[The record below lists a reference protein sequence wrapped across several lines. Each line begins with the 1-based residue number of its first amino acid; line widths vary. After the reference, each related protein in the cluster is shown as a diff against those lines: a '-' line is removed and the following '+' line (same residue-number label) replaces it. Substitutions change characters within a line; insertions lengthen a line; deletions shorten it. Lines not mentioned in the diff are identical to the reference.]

1 MGTGMYDTPDSRL
14 YSRSSPAS
22 DPLFDGP
29 GEMRALCR
37 ALDWSATPLGPVGS
51 WPVSLRTIVGS
62 VLGSRNP
69 MFLFWGPDLV
79 QIYNDAYRPSLG
91 TGDGAVSRHPRALG
105 MRGRE
110 FWTDI
115 WDAIGPQID
124 QVMTTGVATW
134 HEDQYLPIERDGR
147 LDDVWW
153 TYSYGPV
160 HDDDGRIN
168 GVLVVCQE
176 TTQRILAEQALRRS
190 EARLRAIFDSTYEYI
205 GLVTPDGSVLDC
217 NRASLQFVGN
227 RREDVVGR
235 KVWETPWF
243 TETPGASEA
252 LRQGVARA
260 AAGEFVRYE
269 TTLERPPRD
278 PITFDFSLHPVRST
292 EGTVELIVPEG
303 RDITDRK
310 RDEEERERL
319 LGALELERS
328 RLAEVFRQA
337 PSFLAVVRGPDHV
350 FELANDAYYAMV
362 GHRRIIGLPIAEA
375 LPEVREQ
382 GFIDLLDQVLAT
394 GEPYIGREVP
404 IHLMRRSGSEAEE
417 RFVDFAYQP
426 IREEDGTFSGIVAHG
441 HDVTEQVISRRQ
453 VERLLAESEMARAE
467 AESANRIKSQFLTTM
482 SHELR
487 TPLNAIGG
495 YTELL
500 QMGIDTALSERQL
513 QFLDRI
519 QQSQHHLLGLINE
532 VLNFAKL
539 ETGTVRYDI
548 VDVPVHDVL
557 RAAEALVEPQARAK
571 NLDLQIGDCPAAL
584 VARADAEKMRQIVIN
599 LLSNAVK
606 FTEPGGRI
614 AVSATGDEREI
625 RVAVSDT
632 GIGIDEDQLEAIFGA
647 FVQVRGDLTRP
658 YEGTGLGLAI
668 SRDLARGMGGDL
680 TVRSTPGAG
689 STFTLILPAAL

>member
-1 MGTGMYDTPDSRL
+1 MYDTPEAQRYRPTPRRTD
-14 YSRSSPAS
+14 A
-22 DPLFDGP
+22 LFDGP
-29 GEMRALCR
+29 GEMRELCR
-37 ALDWSATPLGPVGS
+37 ALDWSATPLGPVAR

-69 MFLFWGPDLV
+69 MFLFWGPELI

-91 TGDGAVSRHPRALG
+91 GGDGSRSRHPQALG

-115 WDAIGPQID
+115 WDTIGPQID
-124 QVMTTGVATW
+124 QVMATGVATW
-134 HEDQYLPIERDGR
+134 HEDQYLPIERDGH

-217 NRASLQFVGN
+217 NRASLEFVGN
-227 RREDVVGR
+227 RREDVIGR
-235 KVWETPWF
+235 KLWETPWF
-243 TETPGASEA
+243 AQTPGAAERV
-252 LRQGVARA
+252 RQGVAWA

-269 TTLERPPRD
+269 ATLERPPRD
-278 PITFDFSLHPVRST
+278 PVTFDFSLHPVRNAD
-292 EGTVELIVPEG
+292 GAVELIVPEG
-303 RDITDRK
+303 RDISERK
-310 RDEEERERL
+310 RAEEEREHL
-319 LGALELERS
+319 LGALEVERS

-337 PSFLAVVRGPDHV
+337 PSFLAVMRGPDHV
-350 FELANDAYYAMV
+350 LELANDAYYAMV
-362 GHRRIIGLPIAEA
+362 GHRSIIGLPIAEA
-375 LPEVREQ
+375 LPEVRDQ

-394 GEPYIGREVP
+394 GEPYIGREVR
-404 IHLMRRSGSEAEE
+404 IRLVRRPGGEPEE

-426 IREEDGTFSGIVAHG
+426 IREEDGTCSGIIAHG
-441 HDVTEQVISRRQ
+441 HDVTAQVISRRE
-453 VERLLAESEMARAE
+453 VERLLAESERARAE

-500 QMGIDTALSERQL
+500 QIGIDAPMSERQL

-519 QQSQHHLLGLINE
+519 QQSQRHLLGLINE

-539 ETGTVRYDI
+539 ETGTICYDI
-548 VDVPVHDVL
+548 ADVPVHGVL
-557 RAAEALVEPQARAK
+557 SAAKALVEPQARAK
-571 NLDLQIGDCPAAL
+571 DLDLQIGECPGTL

-606 FTEPGGRI
+606 FTDAGGRI
-614 AVSATGDEREI
+614 TVSATGDDREI
-625 RVAVSDT
+625 RVMVSDT
-632 GIGIDEDQLEAIFGA
+632 GIGIEADQLEAIFGA

-668 SRDLARGMGGDL
+668 SRDLARGMRGDL
-680 TVRSTPGAG
+680 TVRSTPGTG
-689 STFTLILPAAL
+689 STFTLVLPAAP